1 MLTALMVAYEY
12 PYTLIVAPAFVIF
25 LAVTLSIILK
35 APSLKGLLGV
45 FLVLVGLGEIFF
57 SIFFMFGW
65 GNLIGLATAAVGFFI
80 VISSGTNFRG
90 KLALEGI
97 QLNLQK
103 TRVLKRTVYL
113 LYVIVILA
121 SSELI
126 SARIT
131 NIIHEQ
137 HLENFDYA
145 NSPNLTVKGTI
156 NSVKLN
162 YEVNNGFSYHIFP
175 AYLSLEIS
183 EVIWN
188 DQPWENQTAAVEYFL
203 HQGSTVVCF
212 EKSDVPSLVAGQQ
225 VEVSGYY
232 CLWIEDSLYSST
244 LVVSPYINGSYL
256 SPL

>member
-1 MLTALMVAYEY
+1 MLTALIVAYEY
-12 PYTLIVAPAFVIF
+12 PYTLIVAPVFVIF
-25 LAVTLSIILK
+25 LAVTISIVLK
-35 APSLKGLLGV
+35 APSLKRLLGV
-45 FLVLVGLGEIFF
+45 FLVFVGSGEIFF

-65 GNLIGLATAAVGFFI
+65 GNLIGLATAVVGIFI
-80 VISSGTNFRG
+80 VISSGTNFRK

-103 TRVLKRTVYL
+103 NKILKRT
-113 LYVIVILA
+113 LYILFVIVVLA
-121 SSELI
+121 SSALI
-126 SARIT
+126 SARVT

-145 NSPNLTVKGTI
+145 NSPNLTVKGII

-162 YEVNNGFSYHIFP
+162 YEVNNGFSYHIIQ

-183 EVIWN
+183 EVVWSG
-188 DQPWENQTAAVEYFL
+188 QPWENQTAAIEYFL
-203 HQGSTVVCF
+203 HQGRIIVCF
-212 EKSDVPSLVAGQQ
+212 EKSHVPNLVVGQQ

-244 LVVSPYINGSYL
+244 LVVSPNINGSYL
-256 SPL
+256 DPL